1 MLVKSARAIELHWTT
16 EPLVWAAGEA
26 IEVPDSLVPML
37 LPLGGFTVVGLE
49 PAPEPEEE
57 PTPAP
62 RAKKK
67 KE

>member
-37 LPLGGFTVVGLE
+37 LPLGGFTVRIAFALRECQSFG
-49 PAPEPEEE
+49 
-57 PTPAP
+57 
-62 RAKKK
+62 KC
-67 KE
+67 

>member
-16 EPLVWAAGEA
+16 EPLVWSEGGV
-26 IEVPDSLVPML
+26 IEVPDPLVPML
-37 LPLGGFTVVGLE
+37 LALGGFAVV
-49 PAPEPEEE
+49 APELVGEPEEE
-57 PTPAP
+57 QPPAP